1 MIPGMTITDLYFQHL
16 STWQFTLMGSKKI
29 TLNHVI
35 DVFPTKGPCL
45 APNSLGHPMD
55 ESSIGPSLQAKCF
68 LCWDPQICR
77 VTESLERW
85 GASLRITSKKRESY
99 GIPKLQEKR
108 FIFVKHQW
116 MIGGHMIF
124 ETRPSL
130 GGAPRDSHKR
140 LEEHHPQFV

>member
-1 MIPGMTITDLYFQHL
+1 
-16 STWQFTLMGSKKI
+16 MGSKKI

-35 DVFPTKGPCL
+35 DVFSKKRSLSCTEFVGP
-45 APNSLGHPMD
+45 SMD
-55 ESSIGPSLQAKCF
+55 ESLIGPSLQAKWF

-77 VTESLERW
+77 VTESLNV
-85 GASLRITSKKRESY
+85 GGKPKNHLQKRESY

-140 LEEHHPQFV
+140 LDEHHPQFV